1 MKPRELILLSL
12 LLLGG
17 TAVVAVGWHL
27 IATPQAAAPVAA
39 KSAPS
44 PTPSAEFKKQTVK
57 NPESGVELGDKKTA
71 EAAAKDTADPGA
83 SFANG
88 VQLALTD
95 PDRGNRFR
103 TILELVK
110 KLDLSQIPDALHFA
124 DSLEGREKDFI
135 SRMVVGRWGSLDP
148 ISALGYAQQLPDKDQ
163 AAGAKMSALFGWTT
177 ASPASALAWINNQ
190 PAGEE
195 RTQLL
200 GNSIGIWARD
210 DPQAAANYLSTLQN
224 PADQAAAASRIAST
238 WGGSEPI
245 KALAWANTLSDQTLK
260 NDAYRGVISSMA
272 RQDPA
277 SAAGVIQTLSPGPL
291 RDEAVSAY
299 SQTVGRRD
307 PQNALLMAQTITDP
321 ATRTAN
327 IEQVAT
333 TWMSRNPDEAKAWI
347 TPSDQ
352 LTAEAKTRI
361 LNTPKDP
368 NAGRGFGGGFGGP
381 PQ

>member
-17 TAVVAVGWHL
+17 TAVVAVGWRL
-27 IATPQAAAPVAA
+27 IATPQTAVPVAA
-39 KSAPS
+39 KPAPS
-44 PTPSAEFKKQTVK
+44 PTPSAEFKPKKQTAAKVDS
-57 NPESGVELGDKKTA
+57 EEQKTS
-71 EAAAKDTADPGA
+71 EAAAKATADPGA

-103 TILELVK
+103 AILELVK
-110 KLDLSQIPDALHFA
+110 KLDLSKISDALHFA

-148 ISALGYAQQLPDKDQ
+148 ISALGYAQQLPDKEQ

-177 ASPASALAWINNQ
+177 ASPAAALAWIGTQ

-195 RTQLL
+195 RSQLL

-210 DPQAAANYLSTLQN
+210 DPQAAANYLATLQN

-238 WGGSEPI
+238 WGWSDPS

-260 NDAYRGVISSMA
+260 NDAYRGVISSMS

-277 SAAGVIQTLSPGPL
+277 SAAGVIQTLSPGSL
-291 RDEAVSAY
+291 RDQAVSAY

-307 PQNALLMAQTITDP
+307 PQGALQMAQTITDP

-361 LNTPKDP
+361 LNTPKDM